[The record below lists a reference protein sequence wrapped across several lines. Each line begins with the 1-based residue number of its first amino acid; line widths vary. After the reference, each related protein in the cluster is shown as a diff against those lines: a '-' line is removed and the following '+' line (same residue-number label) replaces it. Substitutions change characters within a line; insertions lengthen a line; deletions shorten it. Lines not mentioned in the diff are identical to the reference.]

1 MNVDGP
7 AVIDERF
14 CYVVEMIQLRKSPG
28 GQLARVGH
36 CSLILTHSAGYEV
49 FGNATDTGLMTPS
62 NAMP

>member
-7 AVIDERF
+7 AVIQKRF
-14 CYVVEMIQLRKSPG
+14 CYIVEMIQLMKSPG

-36 CSLILTHSAGYEV
+36 CFQIVTHSAGYKV